1 MSDTPNEP
9 RHAIG
14 AVESRTGLSTHAIR
28 AWENRYGAVEP
39 ERTEGG
45 HRLYSEAQVR
55 RLQLL
60 RELTEHGHRIG
71 RIATLPTGELED
83 LLRATREDAAAAR
96 GEGAGPP
103 DVAEDR
109 LADLMD
115 AVRALDADR
124 LQSLLRRAAL
134 ERSAHALIE
143 DVISPLLRRV
153 GEAWHRGEV
162 SPAQEHLA
170 STVASRTL
178 AWILDA
184 SDPDPEAPLA
194 VVATPSGQLHDL
206 GALLAAAT
214 TAARGWRISYLGGD
228 LPGEE
233 IAVAART
240 TGARAV
246 VLSIVY
252 PDDDLQVVEELRA
265 LRAGLPDGTA
275 VLVGGLGSSGYSD
288 VLEEI
293 GGRRLEG
300 YGELREELDTL
311 GAA

>member
-1 MSDTPNEP
+1 MNDTSNEP

-28 AWENRYGAVEP
+28 AWEKRYGAVEP

-45 HRLYSEAQVR
+45 HRLYSEAQVQ
-55 RLQLL
+55 RLRML

-71 RIATLPTGELED
+71 RIANLPTEELED
-83 LLRATREDAAAAR
+83 LLEATREDAALAR
-96 GEGAGPP
+96 GDGRERPEVTGELL
-103 DVAEDR
+103 AELMEAVR
-109 LADLMD
+109 EMD
-115 AVRALDADR
+115 AEG
-124 LQSLLRRAAL
+124 LQSNLRRAAL
-134 ERSAHALIE
+134 ERNVHDLIE
-143 DVISPLLRRV
+143 EVISPLLRRV
-153 GEAWHRGEV
+153 GDAWHRGEV

-178 AWILDA
+178 SWILDA
-184 SDPDPEAPLA
+184 TEPDPDAPLA
-194 VVATPSGQLHDL
+194 VVATPSGQVHDL

-214 TAARGWRISYLGGD
+214 TAAKGWRISYLGGN

-233 IAVAART
+233 IAAAART

-252 PDDDLQVVEELRA
+252 PADDTQVGEELRA
-265 LRAGLPDGTA
+265 LRSGLPEGTA
-275 VLVGGLGSSGYSD
+275 ILVGGLGSSGYAD

-300 YGELREELDTL
+300 YGELRAELDTL
-311 GAA
+311 SAA